1 MMMEVTVMIIRT
13 ASTTTTQMVFF
24 SLLPFPKFGLC
35 LKIKIKVAL
44 TPKEKMMNMFM
55 NTTLHQMAEMGG
67 SEPTIEKK
75 IMSNSPFIISNN
87 SFSLLGHP
95 KFFQ

>member
-1 MMMEVTVMIIRT
+1 MTRKRVVDKGVNSRGNVYTVYDDGSYRYDNSDGYHYNNSDGI
-13 ASTTTTQMVFF
+13 F
-24 SLLPFPKFGLC
+24 SLLLFPKLMH
-35 LKIKIKVAL
+35 KIKIKVAL

-75 IMSNSPFIISNN
+75 
-87 SFSLLGHP
+87 
-95 KFFQ
+95 

>member
-13 ASTTTTQMVFF
+13 ATTTTTQMVFF
-24 SLLPFPKFGLC
+24 SLLLFPKLMH
-35 LKIKIKVAL
+35 KIKIKVAL

-75 IMSNSPFIISNN
+75 
-87 SFSLLGHP
+87 
-95 KFFQ
+95 